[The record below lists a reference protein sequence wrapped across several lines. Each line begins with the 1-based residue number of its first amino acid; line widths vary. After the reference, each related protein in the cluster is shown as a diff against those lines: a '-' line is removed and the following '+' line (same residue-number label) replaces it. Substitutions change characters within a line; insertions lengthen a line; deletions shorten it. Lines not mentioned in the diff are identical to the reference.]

1 MLLTALLPF
10 WMPFSYFEAVFYLII
25 NEIGLFFQYQNIMD
39 TESECVSA
47 HLLSDQATINA
58 YGKKMEVRESDAA
71 IRGVFRTQSNI

>member
-1 MLLTALLPF
+1 MLN
-10 WMPFSYFEAVFYLII
+10 II
-25 NEIGLFFQYQNIMD
+25 
-39 TESECVSA
+39 SKCVSA